1 MAPLAAPQYLVGI
14 DVGSAQCSYALLRPD
29 KTLVRKPST
38 FANTAAGFGALVAQ
52 LETLAAPAEQ
62 ILLGLEATGLYWENL
77 YYFLHARGYRLL
89 LLHPAQTHQFAAQRG
104 LRAKT
109 DKLDAISIARLLG
122 SEEIRPAYV
131 PDEQVV
137 AYREVVRLH
146 TSLSKEAARYKMQIR
161 GLVTV
166 LFPEF
171 TQVFADPCRPTALA
185 LLRRYPSAQAVVDA
199 GVEAVTSALRA
210 LKVRRYGR
218 RTAERLVALA
228 AQSVASGVARGARER
243 SVQILGE
250 QLTHIREHLAA
261 LEAEMSALVR
271 QDARAAALTGV
282 AEFGPKTVA
291 VLRAELGDVERFA
304 RSDQAVAYAGLDVT
318 VRESGKWRGQRKVSK
333 RGSGAV
339 RRILYMAAVHS
350 LTQQGSAFRGYYAH
364 LVKRGVAK
372 MSALMA
378 VMRKMLGVAYRLLR
392 DGGPYDPTK
401 VWAGAAPLAAPTPQ
415 EGPLGA

>member
-1 MAPLAAPQYLVGI
+1 MAPLTTPQYLVGI
-14 DVGSAQCSYALLRPD
+14 DVGCTQCSYALLRPD
-29 KTLVRKPST
+29 KTPVAKPST
-38 FANTAAGFGALVAQ
+38 FANTAAGFGVLVAK
-52 LETLAAPAEQ
+52 LATLAVPAEQ

-109 DKLDAISIARLLG
+109 DKLDAISIARLLS

-131 PDEQVV
+131 PDERVV

-185 LLRRYPSAQAVVDA
+185 LLRHYPSAQALVDA
-199 GVEAVTSALRA
+199 GVDAVTSVLRA
-210 LKVRRYGR
+210 LTGRRYGR
-218 RTAERLVALA
+218 RTAARLVALA
-228 AQSVASGVARGARER
+228 AQSVASGVARSARAR
-243 SVQILGE
+243 SLQILGD

-271 QDARAAALTGV
+271 QDPAAPALESV
-282 AEFGPKTVA
+282 PEFGPKTVA
-291 VLRAELGDVERFA
+291 VLRAELGAVERFA
-304 RSDQAVAYAGLDVT
+304 RSAQAVAYAGLDVT
-318 VRESGKWRGQRKVSK
+318 VRQSGTWRGQRKISK

-350 LTQQGSAFRGYYAH
+350 LTQAGSAFRAYYAH
-364 LVKRGVAK
+364 LVERGVAK

-392 DGGPYDPTK
+392 DGGSYDPTR
-401 VWAGAAPLAAPTPQ
+401 VWAAPQPPPGPTAEAPVGA
-415 EGPLGA
+415 